1 MCLNGQRYF
10 ITFIDDYSRYMYL
23 FLLYDKCEVLDAFK
37 IYKVEVEKQL
47 GKQIKIVKL
56 DIGGKYYGRYTKRG
70 QLSGPFARFL
80 HEHSIAAQYTM
91 SSSPSQNG
99 VAERQN

>member
-23 FLLYDKCEVLDAFK
+23 FLLYDKCKTLD
-37 IYKVEVEKQL
+37 VEKQL
-47 GKQIKIVKL
+47 GKQIKIVKS
-56 DIGGKYYGRYTKRG
+56 DKGGEYYGRYTKRG

-80 HEHSIAAQYTM
+80 QEHGIVAQYTM
-91 SSSPSQNG
+91 PSLPSQNG
-99 VAERQN
+99 MAKKRTKP